1 VARVLL
7 RQLRL
12 GSLAFDLV
20 SGYGYGSL
28 RLLVVYGLV
37 LQAYATAYF
46 YLAAQGAFGA
56 IRLGAYEATLLSLHV
71 VIGHSLPGSRSVTD
85 PLNVLADSEVTIS
98 VAIGL
103 ILANAL
109 ARRYFSR

>member
-1 VARVLL
+1 M
-7 RQLRL
+7 
-12 GSLAFDLV
+12 
-20 SGYGYGSL
+20 SGYVYRPL
-28 RLLVVYGLV
+28 RLLVVYVLV

-56 IRLGAYEATLLSLHV
+56 LRLSAYEATLLSLRV
-71 VIGHSLPGSRSVTD
+71 VTGHSLPGSPSVTD
-85 PLNVLADSEVTIS
+85 RLNVLADSEVTIS

-109 ARRYFSR
+109 GRRYFSR